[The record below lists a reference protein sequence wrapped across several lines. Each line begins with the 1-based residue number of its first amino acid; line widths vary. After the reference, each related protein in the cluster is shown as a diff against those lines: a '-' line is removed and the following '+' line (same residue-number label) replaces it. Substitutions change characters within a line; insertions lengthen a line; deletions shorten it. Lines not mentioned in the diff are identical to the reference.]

1 MNGISKDVPTDMSAA
16 AVGSSL
22 TLSKLEEVQTV
33 RRGEGK
39 NQKKRKKKPTKK
51 HKPTN
56 KEQNTYTKNVHTAG
70 AGSRTEGK
78 EKEKTQST
86 QVLTTENSWNFL
98 LNQMDEKDIML
109 TVEVVC
115 IWVMPS
121 HPFKAP

>member
-1 MNGISKDVPTDMSAA
+1 MVQVQDVPTDMSAA
-16 AVGSSL
+16 ATGLSL
-22 TLSKLEEVQTV
+22 TFSKLEEVQTE

-39 NQKKRKKKPTKK
+39 NQKEKKKTQK

-78 EKEKTQST
+78 EKEKTQSI
-86 QVLTTENSWNFL
+86 QVLTTEHSWIFL

-115 IWVMPS
+115 IRVQPS

>member
-1 MNGISKDVPTDMSAA
+1 MVQVQDVPTDMSAA
-16 AVGSSL
+16 ATGLSL
-22 TLSKLEEVQTV
+22 TFSKLEEVQTE

-39 NQKKRKKKPTKK
+39 NQKEKKKPQK

-78 EKEKTQST
+78 EKEKTQSI
-86 QVLTTENSWNFL
+86 QVLTTEHSWIFL

-115 IWVMPS
+115 IRVQPS
-121 HPFKAP
+121 YPFKAP